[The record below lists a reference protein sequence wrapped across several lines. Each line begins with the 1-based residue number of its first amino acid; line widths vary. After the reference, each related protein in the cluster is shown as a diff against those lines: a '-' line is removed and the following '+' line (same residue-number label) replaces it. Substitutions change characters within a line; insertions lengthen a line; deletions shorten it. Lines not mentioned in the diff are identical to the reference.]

1 MTSTEISVSE
11 HQKTGHLGLR
21 CTPSAYRYTQRLS
34 NRQVWPSAARSSN
47 PVRGKTSRSQAEPS
61 PSGRETRICAKSL
74 PAKNCT
80 RKEVLHFPAVG
91 QSTLHLPIHSRMKRT
106 LEPTTHC
113 TEIFASEKGR
123 PVEVFTTSSLVPME
137 LMCTDGLV
145 YTV

>member
-1 MTSTEISVSE
+1 MTSTAVSVSQ

-21 CTPSAYRYTQRLS
+21 CTPSAYLYAAAV
-34 NRQVWPSAARSSN
+34 QVWPSAACSPN
-47 PVRGKTSRSQAEPS
+47 PVRGQKPRSQAEPS

-91 QSTLHLPIHSRMKRT
+91 QSTLHLPVYSRMKRT

-137 LMCTDGLV
+137 LTCTDGLV